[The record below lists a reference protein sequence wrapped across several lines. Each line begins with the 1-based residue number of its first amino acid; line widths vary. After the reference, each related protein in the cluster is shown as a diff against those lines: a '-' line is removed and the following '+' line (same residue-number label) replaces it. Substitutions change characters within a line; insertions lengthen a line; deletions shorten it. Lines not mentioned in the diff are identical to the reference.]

1 MDDLDREILTKI
13 LEKIDLEQKCN
24 NENNKGIVNMHYG
37 YVETNNNQN
46 KHIEYQKIK
55 SFLHK
60 YMEYFAEKNKTPID
74 NLELTFINYDQ
85 TEIVYILKN
94 NANNYIE
101 TLLVKQPAE
110 KFGNVKIEYE
120 NLKSL
125 AKKDKKVINPID
137 YFCSENQELYVTPY
151 INQTRCVASYD
162 TWGVYVPE
170 PYYRFVP
177 FNHEQESIVNTC
189 MIAKLI
195 SLYDFE
201 TETGLSRCKLGGGDF
216 MLEKGFEN
224 KSLTISNILNNLYLI
239 AARSSIKCSFP
250 TYLDIL
256 RDEFSKKTI
265 DEDQNK
271 LLINLRG
278 RVAMSEDD
286 IEKGIILGKT
296 LLEKKDNNLDDF
308 DFNSKKLIKNNSL
321 KYES

>member
-1 MDDLDREILTKI
+1 
-13 LEKIDLEQKCN
+13 
-24 NENNKGIVNMHYG
+24 
-37 YVETNNNQN
+37 
-46 KHIEYQKIK
+46 
-55 SFLHK
+55 
-60 YMEYFAEKNKTPID
+60 
-74 NLELTFINYDQ
+74 
-85 TEIVYILKN
+85 
-94 NANNYIE
+94 
-101 TLLVKQPAE
+101 
-110 KFGNVKIEYE
+110 
-120 NLKSL
+120 
-125 AKKDKKVINPID
+125 
-137 YFCSENQELYVTPY
+137 
-151 INQTRCVASYD
+151 
-162 TWGVYVPE
+162 
-170 PYYRFVP
+170 
-177 FNHEQESIVNTC
+177 
-189 MIAKLI
+189 
-195 SLYDFE
+195 
-201 TETGLSRCKLGGGDF
+201 

>member
-1 MDDLDREILTKI
+1 
-13 LEKIDLEQKCN
+13 
-24 NENNKGIVNMHYG
+24 
-37 YVETNNNQN
+37 
-46 KHIEYQKIK
+46 
-55 SFLHK
+55 
-60 YMEYFAEKNKTPID
+60 MEYFAEKNKTPID
-74 NLELTFINYDQ
+74 NLELTFINYGQ